1 MKTVRLNND
10 VIMPMVGY
18 GTYQIPAAKTR
29 DNVLQ
34 ALRTGYR
41 LIDTAQYYGNE
52 DGVGAALQ
60 ESGLPR
66 DQVFVTTKVQT
77 SGYLETKRGLD
88 ESLRR
93 FNNDYFD
100 LVLIHWPTGNDLETY
115 RALEEAY
122 QDGKVRADRPEQFQR
137 GPGSADH

>member
-18 GTYQIPAAKTR
+18 ETYQIPAAKTR

-66 DQVFVTTKVQT
+66 EVQT
-77 SGYLETKRGLD
+77 SGYLEAKRGLD
-88 ESLRR
+88 
-93 FNNDYFD
+93 
-100 LVLIHWPTGNDLETY
+100 
-115 RALEEAY
+115 
-122 QDGKVRADRPEQFQR
+122 
-137 GPGSADH
+137 

>member
-41 LIDTAQYYGNE
+41 LIGLSTTGMRT
-52 DGVGAALQ
+52 GSVRPCRRAAC
-60 ESGLPR
+60 
-66 DQVFVTTKVQT
+66 
-77 SGYLETKRGLD
+77 
-88 ESLRR
+88 
-93 FNNDYFD
+93 
-100 LVLIHWPTGNDLETY
+100 
-115 RALEEAY
+115 RATRCL
-122 QDGKVRADRPEQFQR
+122 
-137 GPGSADH
+137 

>member
-52 DGVGAALQ
+52 DGSVRLCRRAAC
-60 ESGLPR
+60 
-66 DQVFVTTKVQT
+66 
-77 SGYLETKRGLD
+77 
-88 ESLRR
+88 
-93 FNNDYFD
+93 
-100 LVLIHWPTGNDLETY
+100 
-115 RALEEAY
+115 RATRCL
-122 QDGKVRADRPEQFQR
+122 
-137 GPGSADH
+137 

>member
-41 LIDTAQYYGNE
+41 LIARLSTTGMRT
-52 DGVGAALQ
+52 GSVRLCRRAAC
-60 ESGLPR
+60 
-66 DQVFVTTKVQT
+66 
-77 SGYLETKRGLD
+77 
-88 ESLRR
+88 
-93 FNNDYFD
+93 
-100 LVLIHWPTGNDLETY
+100 
-115 RALEEAY
+115 RATRCL
-122 QDGKVRADRPEQFQR
+122 
-137 GPGSADH
+137 

>member
-41 LIDTAQYYGNE
+41 LIDTAQYYRNE

-60 ESGLPR
+60 ESCLPR
-66 DQVFVTTKVQT
+66 DQVFVSTKVQA
-77 SGYLETKRGLD
+77 SGYLETKRGWT
-88 ESLRR
+88 SRC
-93 FNNDYFD
+93 
-100 LVLIHWPTGNDLETY
+100 G
-115 RALEEAY
+115 
-122 QDGKVRADRPEQFQR
+122 
-137 GPGSADH
+137 GSTMITSTWS